1 MRIAIRPWRAGR
13 VSRMDLQT
21 LTVVTFFVSVIMAGT
36 MFALHEAVKRERCLV
51 DWAQAGALHVL
62 ASGLGLALTLDIGLP
77 WALRALAN
85 VAYIAGNAMIL
96 VGVRR
101 YDGRRVRLAWPAV
114 LAATIYALNWL
125 PAVQHSF
132 ALRLAIQYPVIVGLS
147 LAVIVEI
154 MRSATPE
161 MRLARLAL
169 ATIHG
174 LYVAQAVARVPL
186 LVAALS
192 GHEFALLDGRVL
204 NALGSLATV
213 LFLLLNNMAC
223 ALLVAR
229 RQELSLR
236 RAALDDPLTGWH
248 NRRALSEHAD
258 RLFARA
264 RRQGGAFGV
273 VLLDIDHFKR
283 VNDRYGH
290 PTGDAAICHVTRLGR
305 AVFRAQD
312 FLARIGGEEFCA
324 IVECE
329 RAADL
334 RLASERLREAVER
347 APLAHPDGPI
357 PLTISLGYAL
367 LASSDGSWEHTLG
380 RADAALYEA
389 KHAGRN
395 RVAAAA

>member
-1 MRIAIRPWRAGR
+1 
-13 VSRMDLQT
+13 MDLQT

-36 MFALHEAVKRERCLV
+36 MFALHKAVKRERCLV

-62 ASGLGLALTLDIGLP
+62 ASGVGLALTLDLALP
-77 WALRALAN
+77 WAVRALAN

-101 YDGRRVRLAWPAV
+101 YDGRRVHVAW
-114 LAATIYALNWL
+114 AAALGASVYALNCL
-125 PAVQHSF
+125 PAVQTSF
-132 ALRLAIQYPVIVGLS
+132 ALRLAIQYPVIVCLS
-147 LAVIVEI
+147 LAVVVEVL
-154 MRSATPE
+154 RLSTPE

-174 LYVAQAVARVPL
+174 LYVLQSVVRVPL
-186 LVAALS
+186 LVLVLS
-192 GHEFALLDGRVL
+192 GRETGLPDGRVL

-258 RLFARA
+258 RLFARG

-290 PTGDAAICHVTRLGR
+290 PTGDAAIRHVTQLGR

-329 RAADL
+329 REEDL
-334 RLASERLREAVER
+334 RLAAERLREAVER

-357 PLTISLGYAL
+357 PLTVSLGYAL
-367 LASSDGSWEHTLG
+367 LAPVDGSWEQTLG
-380 RADAALYEA
+380 RADAALYVA
-389 KHAGRN
+389 KNAGRN
-395 RVAAAA
+395 RVAAAVDIPAAG